1 MNKITFTPEIEK
13 QADKY
18 INLFLDLQVL
28 KNTNKEVYDYLHKV
42 YLPDYTKQKPLP
54 PLETVMF
61 RVMVDLL
68 ARKQVFEKEVVSA
81 AEEKASTS
89 LQ

>member
-13 QADKY
+13 QADRY
-18 INLFLDLQVL
+18 INLFLDLQLL

-42 YLPDYTKQKPLP
+42 YLPDYTKQKVLP

-68 ARKQVFEKEVVSA
+68 ARKQVFEQAVVSA